1 MKIEN
6 IMIGG
11 TRLGSWSEHMQA
23 NPLSALMWRFNVW
36 SFTTMVLLESLCY

>member
-11 TRLGSWSEHMQA
+11 TRLGSWSEVIEA
-23 NPLSALMWRFNVW
+23 NPWCAIVWRFNVW